1 MCEAAVK
8 NRKLKTEN
16 QKQKIENRKRK
27 IKNKKLKTEKISELE
42 FGIIPKTGSLFM
54 AVYFSR
60 EVQQLVQLHMIWQR
74 RLAGNKNERSEK

>member
-1 MCEAAVK
+1 MRGSSKKQKIED
-8 NRKLKTEN
+8 RKSKTEN
-16 QKQKIENRKRK
+16 QKQKI
-27 IKNKKLKTEKISELE
+27 KNKKSKTEKISELE

-54 AVYFSR
+54 TGYLSR

>member
-1 MCEAAVK
+1 MREGSKRQKIK
-8 NRKLKTEN
+8 NRKS
-16 QKQKIENRKRK
+16 KIENRKQK
-27 IKNKKLKTEKISELE
+27 KISELE
-42 FGIIPKTGSLFM
+42 FGIVPKTGSLFM